1 MTLSSETF
9 IIQFGDQQFSPAIRV
24 PLDANPQDIVERFGL
39 LSPRPVI
46 FITGG
51 ASAMTEDDIAK
62 TNELIEHGIA
72 AFAAEHNITV
82 IDGGTEAGVMKMM
95 GVARRTH
102 DYKFP
107 LVGIAPYHKVS
118 FPGHVTPETEAELE
132 AGHSHFVLVES
143 HEWGGESQTIVN
155 LTKAIAARQK
165 PMIGVLINGGRIAER
180 DVYLATAQ
188 GDNRIPVLVIDGS
201 GRTAD
206 TISTAYKTQTADTAF
221 LRAIISGDIRLT
233 ALKDGV
239 PALLKQLAR
248 HFEKM

>member
-1 MTLSSETF
+1 MVLSSETF
-9 IIQFGDQQFSPAIRV
+9 TIQFSDQQFSPAIRV
-24 PLDANPQDIVERFGL
+24 PLDADPQDVIDRFGL
-39 LSPRPVI
+39 LTPRPVI

-51 ASAMTEDDIAK
+51 ASAMTADDIDQ
-62 TNELIEHGIA
+62 TRELIEHGIA
-72 AFAAEHNITV
+72 AFAAERNITV

-107 LVGIAPYHKVS
+107 LVGVAPYHKVR
-118 FPGHVTPETEAELE
+118 FPGHDTPETEAELE

-155 LTKAIAARQK
+155 LTKAIAARQR

-180 DVYLATAQ
+180 DVYLATSQ

-206 TISTAYKTQTADTAF
+206 TISSAFKTQTADTVF
-221 LRAIISGDIRLT
+221 LRAIIRGDIRLT
-233 ALKDGV
+233 TLREGV
-239 PALLKQLAR
+239 PALLNQLSN
-248 HFEKM
+248 HFD

>member
-1 MTLSSETF
+1 MTLSSEAFT
-9 IIQFGDQQFSPAIRV
+9 IQFSDQQFSPAMRV
-24 PLDANPQDIVERFGL
+24 PLDGDPQEIIDTFGL

-51 ASAMTEDDIAK
+51 ASAMTEDDIAR

-72 AFAAEHNITV
+72 TFAAERNITV

-102 DYKFP
+102 EYKFP

-180 DVYLATAQ
+180 DVYLATAH

-206 TISTAYKTQTADTAF
+206 TISSAFKTQSADST
-221 LRAIISGDIRLT
+221 LLKAIIRGDIRLT
-233 ALKDGV
+233 PLKEGV
-239 PALLKQLAR
+239 PALLEQLR
-248 HFEKM
+248 KHFD